1 MSLHVKAADFEKEVL
16 QADIPVLVDFWA
28 EWCMPCRMVSPILD
42 ELAEEYAGK
51 LKVVKVNVDE
61 EPDLASRFGIV
72 SIPTI
77 LLFKNGQVA
86 AQQVGAAPRQVF
98 EQMIQP
104 HLG

>member
-16 QADIPVLVDFWA
+16 KADIPVLVDFWA

-86 AQQVGAAPRQVF
+86 AQQIGAAPRQVF